1 MTVSNTD
8 SPVKVYTGTA
18 TEYPIPFDYIS
29 DNDILVTL
37 YNTETGVSTDQTK
50 DVHYTISD
58 ETVIYSEAPGSVY
71 NVVIRRVTPYTQ
83 EASFGPGEEPPL
95 STYESCFDKLTMLAQ
110 DLDERLKRCI
120 MFPDSYSGTDIELP
134 NPTGNAGK
142 LIRINEDGTG
152 IDVLAVSDSGQATE
166 VTDYC
171 DTADLEKLHDIT
183 SSATEINQLHESGVV
198 KADFV
203 KLHDIVEMSGKDWVD
218 VRGYGDSI
226 STALG
231 VIGEARATLW
241 IPSGISLSEDT
252 TIPANVG
259 LKIQYPGSITLGDY
273 SLTINGPFEGS
284 PGCFVCN
291 GMGSVTFGIGSVD
304 AMRPE
309 WWGAQGDGVTDDAEA
324 IQAAVDS
331 IDGGVLFFRPGAIF
345 KVSDTISIDTSKVK
359 GIIGNNATIITDSDI
374 DILHI
379 FGGLETGTAIPGND
393 DTEAE
398 EGSMAFFIKGLKI
411 TSSPALSVGTGLKL
425 TGTFGVNIE
434 SCHIYKVNI
443 GICIT
448 ERNRNIIINGNH
460 IWNCRSYGIHYDH
473 ANCHQSIINNNHISY
488 AKTPLFFDNGDVH
501 NIQIVGND
509 IEGGYCQDS
518 NYDNAIKVLAD
529 EPDTQISQIQ
539 ITGNS
544 IEEHGYGNSLIY
556 MYRKRFESG
565 QLEEGEE
572 QPIIR
577 IFEIVGNELSGS
589 KECNIE
595 LHSVTTGVISN
606 NTLRAPHDGY
616 SIKAFNLVEALTIT
630 GNVIA
635 GINEGDRFGGALYI
649 ESDPDYPSALQVG
662 TLIVSNNS
670 IAAQFINPIVI
681 RSHPDD
687 TRTGALIFEVVI
699 SGNSIQMASNRG
711 TRAEA
716 LVDLTGYS
724 IDINLPYGTIGSLMM
739 NNNILRC
746 RNYSQHG
753 IRVNAGTTTTLIVKD
768 NIIRGLVARG
778 GTNPIWYDLPTP
790 GASVIIDDNIPS
802 N

>member
-1 MTVSNTD
+1 MPFTGSIDAEDVDYPNTKSISGNPTNVKTAIDGLKTEIDNISVGGLADIDHLPGDTVDDNLIDNALLDADLRIYAGITPSADVQTVLGCSTYADIRTALGLVIGTNVLAPDGDGSSLTGLTWSQIGSTPTTLSGYGITD
-8 SPVKVYTGTA
+8 GATA
-18 TEYPIPFDYIS
+18 TSLHLDDVLTALGIES
-29 DNDILVTL
+29 
-37 YNTETGVSTDQTK
+37 E
-50 DVHYTISD
+50 DVHFGTFTGSTIGD
-58 ETVIYSEAPGSVY
+58 NLTAKAIFQA
-71 NVVIRRVTPYTQ
+71 
-83 EASFGPGEEPPL
+83 L
-95 STYESCFDKLTMLAQ
+95 ESAF
-110 DLDERLKRCI
+110 E
-120 MFPDSYSGTDIELP
+120 G
-134 NPTGNAGK
+134 
-142 LIRINEDGTG
+142 
-152 IDVLAVSDSGQATE
+152 LAVELGQVTE
-166 VTDYC
+166 VTEYC
-171 DTADLEKLHDIT
+171 DTGDLENLHNIMG
-183 SSATEINQLHESGVV
+183 ESEAIGP
-198 KADFV
+198 
-203 KLHDIVEMSGKDWVD
+203 GKW
-218 VRGYGDSI
+218 
-226 STALG
+226 
-231 VIGEARATLW
+231 EA
-241 IPSGISLSEDT
+241 
-252 TIPANVG
+252 V
-259 LKIQYPGSITLGDY
+259 
-273 SLTINGPFEGS
+273 
-284 PGCFVCN
+284 
-291 GMGSVTFGIGSVD
+291 
-304 AMRPE
+304 
-309 WWGAQGDGVTDDAEA
+309 GDGITDDTQA

-379 FGGLETGTAIPGND
+379 SGGLETGTAIPGND

-443 GICIT
+443 GVCIT

-544 IEEHGYGNSLIY
+544 IEEHGHGNSLIY
-556 MYRKRFESG
+556 MYRKKFESN

-595 LHSVTTGVISN
+595 LHGPTTGVISN

-670 IAAQFINPIVI
+670 IAQQFINPIVI

-687 TRTGALIFEVVI
+687 TRTGALIYDVVI
-699 SGNSIQMASNRG
+699 SGNSIQMALNRG
-711 TRAEA
+711 TRPEA

-753 IRVNAGTTTTLIVKD
+753 IRVNAGTTQTLIVKD

-790 GASVIIDDNIPS
+790 GANVIIDDNIPS